1 MRDLIILRGC
11 PGSGKSTALK
21 ESGLENY
28 SISSDKI
35 RLMLRAPE
43 LMIDG
48 KMQISQMD
56 NQYVFKVLNEILESR
71 MKNGSP
77 TIIDATHCGSQKWH
91 SKQMNHYRNLAK
103 QYKYRLFYWEPEIEK
118 CSVYIER
125 NKERE
130 ELYQVPDSV
139 IQKMYQNW
147 KSVPMHR
154 DFTKI
159 DSIKFRNELEG
170 FDTDIS
176 ERYKNII
183 VVGDI
188 HGCYEPLK
196 ELTNKYDIHDESNLF
211 VFVGDYFD
219 RGIQNLEVLDFLF
232 DIYKQKNIILLEGN
246 HEGHWADWAHNV
258 EREDSGMFRFKNITL
273 NEWKAKYNNEDELKK
288 KLRDLY
294 RKLIPAYFFNFLGTK
309 FLITHAG
316 LACLPKAGMAAWQY
330 ISGHGGYSFNV
341 SEEFQKNVNK
351 DNSNVIQVFGHR
363 SGITT
368 SNSKSLEGQIEFGG
382 YLKYLLINNAQLEV
396 FKIKND
402 VYDKNSLE
410 NDQKL
415 KSLHRGSLVE
425 TRNHAINTIANSRYV
440 VRKKM
445 PNNIM
450 SLNFSRDVFYK
461 AIWNDITI
469 KARGLFVDQD
479 SGEVLGRSYNKFFNF
494 GEMGNKDLEFNS
506 LIYPVKI
513 ARKENGFLGIIFWD
527 KRFNEPVLA
536 SKSTTEG
543 EHVKLLKDIWN
554 NVSDKNKDI
563 ILTIC
568 KEYDVSAIFEVCH
581 PEDVHIVDYNKE
593 KKLFLLDFVKNS
605 LDIEGHDIK
614 FSQRLLNRC
623 HDLLDKKDQYL
634 KIVEYQ
640 YVNSEEEYKYIAE
653 KYLTND
659 NIEGYV
665 CTDRSGKMYKQK
677 SDSYLLWK
685 RRRRIL
691 ESIYSN
697 YNIPDEIQ
705 EEEKEFIKFLKRSET
720 KFSSI
725 IEAKKAFEL
734 DNNK

>member
-11 PGSGKSTALK
+11 PGSGKTTALK

-28 SISSDKI
+28 SISSDRI

-43 LMIDG
+43 LMING

-118 CSVYIER
+118 CSVYIDR

-139 IQKMYQNW
+139 IEKMYQNW

-154 DFTKI
+154 DFIKI
-159 DSIKFRNELEG
+159 NSIKFRNDFEG

-211 VFVGDYFD
+211 IFVGDYFD

-246 HEGHWADWAHNV
+246 HESHWIDWSHDV
-258 EREDSGMFRFKNITL
+258 EREDSGMFRFKNTTL
-273 NEWKAKYNNEDELKK
+273 NEWKTKYNNKDELKK

-294 RKLIPAYFFNFLGTK
+294 RKLIPACFFSFLGTK

-316 LACLPKAGMAAWQY
+316 LACLPKAGMATWQY
-330 ISGHGGYSFNV
+330 TSGHGGYSFNV
-341 SEEFQKNVNK
+341 SEEFQKNIDKENI
-351 DNSNVIQVFGHR
+351 NVIQVFGHR

-368 SNSKSLEGQIEFGG
+368 PNSKSLEGQVEFGG
-382 YLKYLLINNAQLEV
+382 HLKYFTINKDGSELCR
-396 FKIKND
+396 IKND
-402 VYDKNSLE
+402 IYDKNSLE

-415 KSLHRGSLVE
+415 KKIFSGKLIQ
-425 TRNHAINTIANSRYV
+425 TDDDKINAIANSRHV
-440 VRKKM
+440 IAKKL
-445 PNNIM
+445 PDNLM
-450 SLNFSRDVFYK
+450 SLNFTKDAFYN

-469 KARGLFVDQD
+469 KARGLFVDQTT
-479 SGEVLGRSYNKFFNF
+479 GEVIARSYNKFFNF
-494 GEMGNKDLEFNS
+494 GERSEKDIEVQN
-506 LIYPVKI
+506 LIYPLRI
-513 ARKENGFLGIIFWD
+513 ARKENGFLGIISWD
-527 KRFNEPVLA
+527 HRNNKMIVA
-536 SKSTTEG
+536 SKSTTKAEYVG
-543 EHVKLLKDIWN
+543 YFKD
-554 NVSDKNKDI
+554 VLDQVNKQNLDL
-563 ILTIC
+563 ILDIC
-568 KEYDVSAIFEVCH
+568 KKNNVSAIFEVCH
-581 PEDVHIVDYNKE
+581 PEDIHIVDYNKE

-605 LDIEGHDIK
+605 LDIEGHDIM
-614 FSQRLLNRC
+614 FSQKLLNRC
-623 HDLLDKKDQYL
+623 HDLLDKNDQYL

-705 EEEKEFIKFLKRSET
+705 EEEKEFIEFLKRSET
-720 KFSSI
+720 KFNSI

>member
-11 PGSGKSTALK
+11 PGSGKSTALR

-28 SISSDKI
+28 SISSDRI
-35 RLMLRAPE
+35 RLMIRAPE

-56 NQYVFKVLNEILESR
+56 NSLVFKLLDQMLENR

-103 QYKYRLFYWEPEIEK
+103 QYKYRLFYWEPEIEN
-118 CSVYIER
+118 CSVYIDR

-139 IQKMYQNW
+139 IEKMYQNW

-159 DSIKFRNELEG
+159 NSIKFRNDFEG

-188 HGCYEPLK
+188 HGCYQPLK
-196 ELTNKYDIHDESNLF
+196 ELTVKYDIHDESNLF
-211 VFVGDYFD
+211 IFVGDYFD
-219 RGIQNLEVLDFLF
+219 RGIQNLEVLDFFF
-232 DIYKQKNIILLEGN
+232 DVYEQKNVILLEGN
-246 HEGHWADWAHNV
+246 HEAHWIDWAF
-258 EREDSGMFRFKNITL
+258 EEKREDSGMFRFINTTLKEWRIKYKNE
-273 NEWKAKYNNEDELKK
+273 NELKK
-288 KLRDLY
+288 NLRLLH
-294 RKLIPAYFFNFLGTK
+294 RKLIPACYFNFNGQKYLV
-309 FLITHAG
+309 THAG
-316 LACLPKAGMAAWQY
+316 LTCAPKENMAAWQY
-330 ISGHGGYSFNV
+330 IAGHGKYEHNISQ
-341 SEEFQKNVNK
+341 EFENYIKESGNNI
-351 DNSNVIQVFGHR
+351 IQIFGHR
-363 SGITT
+363 SGLI
-368 SNSKSLEGQIEFGG
+368 SEHSKPLEGQVEFGG
-382 YLKYLLINNAQLEV
+382 HLKYFVINKDGSELCR
-396 FKIKND
+396 IKND
-402 VYDKNSLE
+402 IYDKNSLE

-415 KSLHRGSLVE
+415 KKIFSGKLIQTDDDR
-425 TRNHAINTIANSRYV
+425 INAIANSRHV
-440 VRKKM
+440 VAKKL
-445 PNNIM
+445 PDNLM
-450 SLNFSRDVFYK
+450 SLNFTKDAFYN

-469 KARGLFVDQD
+469 KARGLFVDQTT
-479 SGEVLGRSYNKFFNF
+479 GEVIARSYNKFFNF
-494 GEMGNKDLEFNS
+494 GERSEKDIEVQN
-506 LIYPVKI
+506 LIYPLRI
-513 ARKENGFLGIIFWD
+513 ARKENGFLGIISWD
-527 KRFNEPVLA
+527 HRNNKMIVA
-536 SKSTTEG
+536 SKSTTKAEYVG
-543 EHVKLLKDIWN
+543 YFKD
-554 NVSDKNKDI
+554 VLDQANKQNLDL
-563 ILTIC
+563 ILDIC
-568 KEYDVSAIFEVCH
+568 KKNNVSAIFEVCH

-605 LDIEGHDIK
+605 LDIEGHDIM
-614 FSQRLLNRC
+614 FSQKLLNRC
-623 HDLLDKKDQYL
+623 HDLLDKNDQYL

-697 YNIPDEIQ
+697 YNIREEIE
-705 EEEKEFIKFLKRSET
+705 EEEKEFIEFLKRSET
-720 KFSSI
+720 KFNSI

>member
-11 PGSGKSTALK
+11 PGSGKSTSLK

-28 SISSDKI
+28 SLSSDKI
-35 RLMLRAPE
+35 RLMLCAPE

-48 KMQISQMD
+48 KMQVSQVE
-56 NQYVFKVLNEILESR
+56 NEHVFEILNEMLEHR

-77 TIIDATHCGSQKWH
+77 TIIDATHCSSQKWH

-118 CSVYIER
+118 CSVYIDR

-139 IQKMYQNW
+139 IKKMYQNW

-159 DSIKFRNELEG
+159 DTIKFRNDLEG

-232 DIYKQKNIILLEGN
+232 DVYKQKNIILLEGN
-246 HEGHWADWAHNV
+246 HEDHWADWAHNV
-258 EREDSGMFRFKNITL
+258 DREDSGMFRFKNTTL
-273 NEWKAKYNNEDELKK
+273 NEWKTKYNNEDELKK

-294 RKLIPAYFFNFLGTK
+294 RKLTPACFFNFLETK
-309 FLITHAG
+309 FLVTHAG

-341 SEEFQKNVNK
+341 SEEFQKNIDK
-351 DNSNVIQVFGHR
+351 DNANVIQVFGHR

-368 SNSKSLEGQIEFGG
+368 PNSKSLEGQVEFGG
-382 YLKYLLINNAQLEV
+382 HLKYLLINNAQLEV

-415 KSLHRGSLVE
+415 KSLHRGSLFE
-425 TRNHAINTIANSRYV
+425 TKNHAINTIANSRYV

-506 LIYPVKI
+506 LVYPVRI

-543 EHVKLLKDIWN
+543 EHVQLLKDIWS

-568 KEYDVSAIFEVCH
+568 KEYDASAIFEVCH

-593 KKLFLLDFVKNS
+593 RKLFLLDFVKNS
-605 LDIEGHDIK
+605 LDIEGHDVK

-623 HDLLDKKDQYL
+623 HDLLDKNDQYL
-634 KIVEYQ
+634 KIVEYL
-640 YVNSEEEYKYIAE
+640 YVNSKEEYKYIAE

-665 CTDRSGKMYKQK
+665 CTDHSGKMYKQK

-685 RRRRIL
+685 LRRRIL
-691 ESIYSN
+691 QSIQSK
-697 YNIPDEIQ
+697 DEIPEKIQ
-705 EEEKEFIKFLKRSET
+705 EKEKEFIKFLKRSKA

-725 IEAKKAFEL
+725 LEAKKAFEL

>member
-1 MRDLIILRGC
+1 MRDLIVLRGC

-28 SISSDKI
+28 SISSDRI

-118 CSVYIER
+118 CSVYIDR

-139 IQKMYQNW
+139 IEKMYQNW

-159 DSIKFRNELEG
+159 NSIKFRNDFEG

-196 ELTNKYDIHDESNLF
+196 ELTSKYDIHDESNLF
-211 VFVGDYFD
+211 IFVGDYFD

-246 HEGHWADWAHNV
+246 HESHWIDWSHDV
-258 EREDSGMFRFKNITL
+258 EREDSGMFRFKNTTL
-273 NEWKAKYNNEDELKK
+273 NEWKTKYNNEDELKK

-294 RKLIPAYFFNFLGTK
+294 RKLIPACFFSFLGTK

-330 ISGHGGYSFNV
+330 TSGHGGYSFNI
-341 SEEFQKNVNK
+341 SEEFQKNIDKENI
-351 DNSNVIQVFGHR
+351 NVIQVFGHR

-368 SNSKSLEGQIEFGG
+368 PNSKSLEGQVEFGG
-382 YLKYLLINNAQLEV
+382 HLKYFTINKDGSELCR
-396 FKIKND
+396 IKND
-402 VYDKNSLE
+402 IYDKNSLE

-415 KSLHRGSLVE
+415 KKIFSGKLIQTDDDR
-425 TRNHAINTIANSRYV
+425 INAIANSRHV
-440 VRKKM
+440 VAKKL
-445 PNNIM
+445 PDNLM
-450 SLNFSRDVFYK
+450 SLNFTKDAFYN

-469 KARGLFVDQD
+469 KARGLFVDQTT
-479 SGEVLGRSYNKFFNF
+479 GEVIARSYNKFFNF
-494 GEMGNKDLEFNS
+494 GERSEKDIEVQN
-506 LIYPVKI
+506 LIYPLRI
-513 ARKENGFLGIIFWD
+513 ARKENGFLGIISWD
-527 KRFNEPVLA
+527 HRNNKMIVA
-536 SKSTTEG
+536 SKSTTKAEYVG
-543 EHVKLLKDIWN
+543 YFKD
-554 NVSDKNKDI
+554 VLDQVNKQNLDL
-563 ILTIC
+563 ILDIC
-568 KEYDVSAIFEVCH
+568 KKNNVSAIFEVCH

-605 LDIEGHDIK
+605 LDIEGHDIM

-623 HDLLDKKDQYL
+623 HDLLDKNDQYL

-697 YNIPDEIQ
+697 YNIPEEIE
-705 EEEKEFIKFLKRSET
+705 EEEKEFIEFLKRSET
-720 KFSSI
+720 KFNSI